1 MKQCCIIFFLIISNI
16 SFCQKKPYKVGEFAK
31 YTISFGPLAVGHGEL
46 SISKLVLS
54 NKIPTYYMIGIGK
67 TSKFFDVFFKVRDV
81 YETYIDTNTFLPVKF
96 LRDVYEGG
104 HVIKQE
110 YEFNHEK
117 NLVQTQNNQF
127 KIPNES
133 QDMLSAFFY
142 ARTFNKESV
151 LSDSVFTIPIFMDDE
166 NYFLEV
172 KYLYDEVIET
182 SLGDIKCMVFQPK
195 MQEGRVFEDGE
206 DMKIWISDD
215 ENKMLY
221 KVETKIWAGKIKAEL
236 TEYKNNLYPIIKI

>member
-1 MKQCCIIFFLIISNI
+1 MLSKLKTDLNLALSPSLDICFNI
-16 SFCQKKPYKVGEFAK
+16 SFGFLDVG
-31 YTISFGPLAVGHGEL
+31 YGEL
-46 SISKLVLS
+46 SISKLVLTK
-54 NKIPTYYMIGIGK
+54 NTPTYHIIGKGK

-104 HVIKQE
+104 HVINQK
-110 YEFNHEK
+110 YEFNHAK
-117 NLVQTQNNQF
+117 RLVFNQTKLF
-127 KIPNES
+127 EIPNDS

-142 ARTFNKESV
+142 ARTFNKEKV
-151 LSDSVFTIPIFMDDE
+151 LLDSVFTIPIFMDDE

-172 KYLYDEVIET
+172 KYLYDEVLET
-182 SLGDIKCMVFQPK
+182 SLGHIKCMVFQPK

-236 TEYKNNLYPIIKI
+236 IEYKNKLYPIIKI

>member
-1 MKQCCIIFFLIISNI
+1 MKIRFLIYFLIISNI
-16 SFCQKKPYKVGEFAK
+16 SFSQKKPYKIGEYAK
-31 YTISFGPLAVGHGEL
+31 YNISFGPLEVGYGEL
-46 SISKLVLS
+46 SISKLVLTK
-54 NKIPTYYMIGIGK
+54 NRPTYHIIGTGK
-67 TSKFFDVFFKVRDV
+67 TSKFFDIFFKVRDV

-104 HVIKQE
+104 HKINQQ

-117 NLVQTQNNQF
+117 NRVYTQHKQF
-127 KIPNES
+127 EIPNES

-142 ARTFNKESV
+142 ARTFNKEKV
-151 LSDSVFTIPIFMDDE
+151 LSDSVFSIPIFMDDE

-172 KYLYDEVIET
+172 KYLYDEVLET
-182 SLGDIKCMVFQPK
+182 NLGNIKCMVFQPK

-215 ENKMLY
+215 ENKMLF

-236 TEYKNNLYPIIKI
+236 EQYKNNTYPINKT

>member
-1 MKQCCIIFFLIISNI
+1 MPI
-16 SFCQKKPYKVGEFAK
+16 
-31 YTISFGPLAVGHGEL
+31 
-46 SISKLVLS
+46 
-54 NKIPTYYMIGIGK
+54 
-67 TSKFFDVFFKVRDV
+67 
-81 YETYIDTNTFLPVKF
+81 KF

-104 HVIKQE
+104 HIIKQQ
-110 YEFNHEK
+110 YEFNPEN
-117 NLVQTQNNQF
+117 NLVQTQKKQF
-127 KIPNES
+127 EIPSDS

-142 ARTFNKESV
+142 ARTFSKKNV
-151 LSDSVFTIPIFMDDE
+151 LSDSIFTIPIFMDDE

-172 KYLYDEVIET
+172 KYLYDEVLET
-182 SLGDIKCMVFQPK
+182 NLGNIKCMVFQPK

-236 TEYKNNLYPIIKI
+236 EEYKNNRHPIIKI

>member
-1 MKQCCIIFFLIISNI
+1 MKKWVIISFLIISNI
-16 SFCQKKPYKVGEFAK
+16 SFSQKKPYKVGEYAK
-31 YTISFGPLAVGHGEL
+31 YKISFGPLAVGYGEL
-46 SISKLVLS
+46 SITKLVLT
-54 NKIPTYYMIGIGK
+54 KKTPTYHIVGEGK

-81 YETYIDTNTFLPVKF
+81 YETYIDTNTFLPIKF

-104 HVIKQE
+104 HIIKQQ
-110 YEFNHEK
+110 YEFNHEN
-117 NLVQTQNNQF
+117 NLVQTQKKQF
-127 KIPNES
+127 EIPNDS

-142 ARTFNKESV
+142 ARTFSKKNV
-151 LSDSVFTIPIFMDDE
+151 LSDSIFTIPIFMDDE

-172 KYLYDEVIET
+172 KYLYDEVLET
-182 SLGDIKCMVFQPK
+182 NLGNIKCMVFQPK

-236 TEYKNNLYPIIKI
+236 EEYKNNLYPIIKI

>member
-1 MKQCCIIFFLIISNI
+1 M
-16 SFCQKKPYKVGEFAK
+16 VG
-31 YTISFGPLAVGHGEL
+31 T
-46 SISKLVLS
+46 
-54 NKIPTYYMIGIGK
+54 GK

-81 YETYIDTNTFLPVKF
+81 YETYIDTNTLLPVKF
-96 LRDVYEGG
+96 QRDVYEGG
-104 HVIKQE
+104 HVINQE

-172 KYLYDEVIET
+172 KYLHDEVLET

-236 TEYKNNLYPIIKI
+236 TEYKNNLYPINKI

>member
-1 MKQCCIIFFLIISNI
+1 MKQWFIIFLLTISHI

-31 YTISFGPLAVGHGEL
+31 YTISFGPLAVGYAEL
-46 SISKLVLS
+46 TISKLVITR
-54 NKIPTYYMIGIGK
+54 KIPTYYITGIGK

-81 YETYIDTNTFLPVKF
+81 YETYIDTSTILPVKF

-104 HVIKQE
+104 HIIKQK
-110 YEFNHEK
+110 YEFNHE
-117 NLVQTQNNQF
+117 NNVVQTQKKQF
-127 KIPNES
+127 EIPNDS

-172 KYLYDEVIET
+172 KYLYDEVLET
-182 SLGDIKCMVFQPK
+182 NLGDVKCMVFQPK

-236 TEYKNNLYPIIKI
+236 DEYKNNSYPIIKI